1 MVKFN
6 KFNNVKISYKIA
18 LLISVPILTLILI
31 SAISIFSINKTSQKL
46 INNLYTECSKSNS
59 WLLNADRD
67 FYQALTA
74 QSEMEKTTDPNELKK
89 LKDIY
94 EENSKQAIDRVHEAY
109 KIINSDKQ
117 RFENLKHKDSNMT
130 LPQLFEAFDKDYS
143 TWYSLFDSNTNNL
156 KDKKEYL
163 KTFDSAR
170 ERINEMEEIFDA
182 YGTTVIGDSNNIV
195 SSTKYSII
203 AILVGSILLSL
214 IMAIFII
221 ININK
226 RLKKS
231 IELIAK
237 TADFDLVYDKSY
249 LSYVEEKDEFGLIIS
264 SEAFSRKSFRTI
276 LSKVLDGVSKVDEVV
291 NLSNNHMETLGK
303 QIDEISA
310 TIEELSAG
318 MEETAASSEEINA
331 SVEELNKSIE
341 DISKE
346 SNAGSKSAKE
356 VKLRAENLKS
366 SAIEAM
372 QKAVN
377 IKTSVDQKLQLAL
390 DKSVAVTEINI
401 LTEGILQIT
410 SQTNLLALNA
420 AIEAARAGEAGK
432 GFAVV
437 ADEIR
442 KLAETSQNQTIEIQN
457 VTKTVIEAVNSLKD
471 SSKEMLDFIQNQVTN
486 DYEKLVDTGEQYDND
501 ALIFSELANNL
512 AISSE
517 KLKTSI
523 QSITDSINGV
533 SSAATE
539 GAHGVFNI
547 SEKVSTITSA
557 VADVIN
563 KSVIS
568 QNSVQ
573 ELSQEISKFKVK

>member
-6 KFNNVKISYKIA
+6 KFNNVKLSYKIA
-18 LLISVPILTLILI
+18 LLISVPILTLVLI

-89 LKDIY
+89 LKDTY

-231 IELIAK
+231 IELISK

-303 QIDEISA
+303 QVDEISS

-331 SVEELNKSIE
+331 SVEELNKSIK
-341 DISKE
+341 DIAKE
-346 SNAGSKSAKE
+346 SDAGSKSAKE

-372 QKAVN
+372 QKAIN

-390 DKSVAVTEINI
+390 DKSVAVTEINT

-471 SSKEMLDFIQNQVTN
+471 SSKEMMDFIQNQVTN
-486 DYEKLVDTGEQYDND
+486 DYKKLVDTGEQYNND

-539 GAHGVFNI
+539 GAQGVFNI

-568 QNSVQ
+568 QNSVR
-573 ELSQEISKFKVK
+573 EVSQEISKFKVK